1 MSCIHVC
8 VVLCDLQAKVLN
20 SKKGMIYVPI
30 SCSHVLFLVTFL
42 SLAIINYM
50 YMVTFPVSIK
60 ADSHYKLNVTQS
72 MINLT

>member
-8 VVLCDLQAKVLN
+8 VVLCNLQAKVLN
-20 SKKGMIYVPI
+20 SKKGMIDVPI
-30 SCSHVLFLVTFL
+30 SCAHVLFLVTFL

-50 YMVTFPVSIK
+50 VTFPISIK